1 MPLKEIKMQKIR
13 VGFIGLG
20 ERGSNIIKTTMAI
33 DNAELVAVCD
43 GFSERVEKGIAL
55 VKQISGKLVDGYT
68 DCVKLLERKDIDAVI
83 IATSWET
90 HISIAIKAMKY
101 GKAVAMEV
109 GGAYDLEECWE
120 LVRTQEQTKVPFMML
135 ENCCFDEFETLIT
148 CMHRVGK
155 FGAISHAHG
164 AYRHDLRK
172 EIFEGNLKK
181 HYRLQNYINRNGDN
195 YPTHALGPIAK
206 ILDINRGNKFMSL
219 VSMSSVAQGLEAYSY
234 SEKNP
239 DKSLVGQKFKQG
251 DVVSTII
258 KCANGETITLTLNTC
273 LPNYYSRE
281 LELYGTKGLCRQ
293 EEKMIMLEEDVNL
306 EECWFSL
313 DTVKEHIDNVKK
325 YDKYIHPYWKTITE
339 EEKKLGHGGMD
350 YLIQKCF

>member
-1 MPLKEIKMQKIR
+1 
-13 VGFIGLG
+13 
-20 ERGSNIIKTTMAI
+20 
-33 DNAELVAVCD
+33 
-43 GFSERVEKGIAL
+43 
-55 VKQISGKLVDGYT
+55 
-68 DCVKLLERKDIDAVI
+68 
-83 IATSWET
+83 
-90 HISIAIKAMKY
+90 
-101 GKAVAMEV
+101 
-109 GGAYDLEECWE
+109 
-120 LVRTQEQTKVPFMML
+120 MML

-350 YLIQKCF
+350 YLIQKCFFDCLINNKPMPIDVYDAATWMSVTALTEKSIANGGAPVIFPDYTCGKWVTRERLDVLDFSYVEENK